1 MCSIWEGQS
10 DREGTPRSM
19 NTCREELSDL
29 ETAEEVQDDVDDA
42 LNTFWAAA
50 ARAHVRFIA
59 AP

>member
-1 MCSIWEGQS
+1 
-10 DREGTPRSM
+10 M